1 MSVVDFS
8 LDGKIAIVTGG
19 SKGIGRAIATGFAEH
34 GADIVIAARGIDALQ
49 DAEEAIAETGRRALG
64 IQADI
69 SNIADRETLVQRA
82 VDEFGGVDIL
92 VNNVAVLPWGPLA
105 DAEEAQFLD
114 AMKTNVWAPLH
125 LATLCRASMCTRGG
139 GVIIN
144 ITSNQGIRP
153 DAGIGTYA
161 LTKAALSNMAQLLG
175 KEWARDGIRV
185 SCIAPGLIRTDL
197 TTARVAQI
205 EVDGLPLNP
214 LQRVGEPGEIAGLA
228 VFLASPSGAY
238 ATGMTYVVDG
248 GEVSSGPA
256 DIAVVTAD
264 PHK

>member
-19 SKGIGRAIATGFAEH
+19 SKGIGRAIAMGFAEH
-34 GADIVIAARGIDALQ
+34 GADTVIAARGKDALA
-49 DAEEAIAETGRRALG
+49 DAEEAIARTGQRVLNV
-64 IQADI
+64 QADI
-69 SNIADRETLVQRA
+69 SKASDRETLYRRT

-125 LATLCRASMCTRGG
+125 LSTLCRESMCARGG

-264 PHK
+264 PKK

>member
-1 MSVVDFS
+1 MSVVNFS
-8 LDGKIAIVTGG
+8 LDGKVAIVTGG
-19 SKGIGRAIATGFAEH
+19 SKGIGRAIALGFAEH
-34 GADIVIAARGIDALQ
+34 GADIVIAARGSEALDDARQ
-49 DAEEAIAETGRRALG
+49 AITGTGRRALG
-64 IQADI
+64 VQADI
-69 SNIADRETLVQRA
+69 SVTEDRESVYQQA

-105 DAEEAQFLD
+105 EAQETQFLD

-125 LATLCRASMCTRGG
+125 LATLCRESMRARGG

-175 KEWARDGIRV
+175 KEWACDGIRV

-205 EVDGLPLNP
+205 EVEGLPLNP

-256 DIAVVTAD
+256 DIALVTAD
-264 PHK
+264 TSK